1 MFVQFFLSSL
11 VLAIVLSC
19 AVALLFWKPVGS
31 VLLHLLEEDV
41 AAAWTRY
48 VAFALVVAGVAAG
61 TRVRLL
67 EEYLAAPSWNQ
78 SALQGQLT
86 REFWYLEMY
95 RTAIGTVEGIAWVLL
110 GLSLLAGTVHLL
122 LRKNKVNNAKVFI
135 ARTR

>member
-11 VLAIVLSC
+11 VLAVALSC
-19 AVALLFWKPVGS
+19 VVALLFWKPVRS

-41 AAAWTRY
+41 AAGWTRY
-48 VAFALVVAGVAAG
+48 VAFALVVAGVSSG

-95 RTAIGTVEGIAWVLL
+95 RTAIGTVEGMAWVLL

-122 LRKNKVNNAKVFI
+122 VRKNRVNK
-135 ARTR
+135 ARIYISQTR